1 VRGLGYGAVLAD
13 RRFVSWLALHVA
25 FALVFLQF
33 MVSGTIDMARH
44 GLSPS
49 AIGIV
54 LAVNGVLIV
63 AVQPWATSRLAR
75 LPSGQV
81 LAAACALV
89 GVGYGAYALCSAPWQ
104 YALATGV
111 WTLGEIAY
119 LPIASALVAG
129 LSPEHLR
136 GRYQGAYSLS
146 WGIASCIAPVLGP
159 ATLQALGARALWA
172 GCLLIAL
179 VVALGQVALGRAR
192 DRAETRP
199 FTTGQRPEGTP
210 GDR

>member
-1 VRGLGYGAVLAD
+1 MRGFGYGAVLAD

-192 DRAETRP
+192 DRAQVGTRP
-199 FTTGQRPEGTP
+199 APYAGP
-210 GDR
+210 